1 MDGINK
7 SKLPRYSFNVLEH
20 HIFLRHNKMNQ
31 NLKNYVD
38 ILLFWF
44 EILFLK
50 SFSDASSSILIYQ
63 NEKTTNFCANRIQDF
78 LFNNYLT
85 WSDVTPWQ
93 EKKTRT
99 SASWYEN
106 EQWIFLEQ
114 VKENPGCPTI
124 SSYGIQKFFSQNMQ
138 DIIWKVRMYSKYTR
152 SRLSFPRVINK
163 PYDLF
168 ELWVFFLTSDKYLV
182 SFQFTQFESELWF
195 TQFFILLRTSTQ

>member
-93 EKKTRT
+93 EKKNKNICKLIWEWAMNISRT
-99 SASWYEN
+99 SKRKSRVSDYFLIWN
-106 EQWIFLEQ
+106 PKIF
-114 VKENPGCPTI
+114 
-124 SSYGIQKFFSQNMQ
+124 
-138 DIIWKVRMYSKYTR
+138 
-152 SRLSFPRVINK
+152 
-163 PYDLF
+163 
-168 ELWVFFLTSDKYLV
+168 
-182 SFQFTQFESELWF
+182 
-195 TQFFILLRTSTQ
+195 